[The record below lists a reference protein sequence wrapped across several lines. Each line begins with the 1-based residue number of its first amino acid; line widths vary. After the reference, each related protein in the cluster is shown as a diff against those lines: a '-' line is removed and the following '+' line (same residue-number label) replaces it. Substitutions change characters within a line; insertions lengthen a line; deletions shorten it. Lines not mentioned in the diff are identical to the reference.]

1 MMSNKRHYQERYM
14 SKITIKALK
23 DGPYVVSVDGKKV
36 TALCR
41 CGASN
46 AKPNCDGS
54 HTKIGFMAESVNI

>member
-1 MMSNKRHYQERYM
+1 M